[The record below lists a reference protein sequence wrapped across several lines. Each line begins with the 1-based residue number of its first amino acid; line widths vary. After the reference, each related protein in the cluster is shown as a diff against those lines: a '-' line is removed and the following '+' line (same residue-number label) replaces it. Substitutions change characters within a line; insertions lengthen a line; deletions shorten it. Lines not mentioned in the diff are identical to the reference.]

1 MPLYYVEI
9 KEELTYHVTVEAE
22 DYDDAWDEALKTRK
36 FAESNFDDNDTVCVS
51 VHDVPEDHIAHAEVD
66 EI

>member
-1 MPLYYVEI
+1 MALYYVEI

-36 FAESNFDDNDTVCVS
+36 YQGDDFDDSDTTCVS
-51 VHDVPEDHIAHAEVD
+51 VHEVPADQIEYAEVD
-66 EI
+66 EQ